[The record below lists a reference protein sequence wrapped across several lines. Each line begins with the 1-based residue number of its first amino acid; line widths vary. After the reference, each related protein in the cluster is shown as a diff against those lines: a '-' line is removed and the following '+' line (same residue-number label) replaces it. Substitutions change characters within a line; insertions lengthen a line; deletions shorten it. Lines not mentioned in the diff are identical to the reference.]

1 MNLLVIDSGITAE
14 HKSFSNFTFLP
25 TGFMGQNDLSS
36 LIDNNG
42 HGTAIADLILKGHS
56 DVNVYIMKLFDD
68 ESESDISSLI
78 EALKFIKNG
87 HHKYQLINMSF
98 GVTLFEDPSQVKELE
113 YLCDGIAREGTV
125 LVSAFDNNG
134 SISYPACFDS
144 VIGVDISNTVRNKYE
159 VELFENSIINIKG
172 FGANQKAAWS
182 DPPYTIVRG
191 TSFACANVS
200 NLIISL
206 LQQGKDVKQGLSEAA
221 VVKKVFEKGFCLP
234 AKPDWLK
241 NSNAIL
247 IPFNKEIHSLVAY
260 EDMLSFSIKGVYDL
274 KFFGRIGRKVSEFLH
289 YTNVSPITIR
299 NYDDIPWDTN
309 DFDTVIVGHLGELSW
324 RCKKDLLEEIYVKCK
339 QHHKKIYSFDSLD
352 AYISQTEN
360 NDKLTDSFSPYINS
374 QHVPKGRYGK
384 LHEIV
389 SPVIAVVGTSSRQG
403 KFTLQLNIRRKL
415 QTLGY
420 NVGQIGSEPSSLC
433 FGMDFVYPYGYQST
447 VNLSGFES
455 IVVLNQ
461 MIHDLDMKEV
471 DICIVGTQSGSVPY
485 SNYNLSTIPLQQI
498 EFLLGTNPDAFIL
511 CVNPHDDMEYIE
523 RTLCGVES
531 YFSSKCLA
539 IVVFPLS
546 YKQMV
551 GGFYK
556 QVSIAGT
563 DEYISFKQDLSK
575 RVPVQVLDSAEAFQT
590 DKLVECIINY
600 FISAEE

>member
-1 MNLLVIDSGITAE
+1 MNLLIIDSGITAD

-25 TGFMGQNDLSS
+25 TGFMGQNDVSS

-42 HGTAIADLILKGHS
+42 HGTAIADLILKNHQ
-56 DVNVYIMKLFDD
+56 DVTVYILKLFDN

-87 HHKYQLINMSF
+87 HNMYQLINMSF
-98 GVTLFEDPSQVKELE
+98 GFTKFEHPSQVKELV
-113 YLCDGIAREGTV
+113 YLCDEIARQGSI
-125 LVSAFDNNG
+125 LVSAFDNDG

-144 VIGVDISNTVRNKYE
+144 VIGVDMSNTVRNKYE
-159 VELFENSIINIKG
+159 VEFIENSIINIKG
-172 FGANQKAAWS
+172 FGANQKAAWK

-206 LQQGKDVKQGLSEAA
+206 LQQGKDVKQGLQEAA
-221 VVKKVFEKGFCLP
+221 VVKKVFKKGFCLP
-234 AKPDWLK
+234 AQPDWLK

-260 EDMLSFSIKGVYDL
+260 ENMLSFSIKGVYDL
-274 KFFGRIGRKVSEFLH
+274 KFFGRIGRKVSEFLD
-289 YTNVSPITIR
+289 YTNVSPITIK
-299 NYDDIPWDTN
+299 NYKDIPWDSA
-309 DFDTVIVGHLGELSW
+309 DFDTVIAGHLGELSW
-324 RCKKDLLEEIYVKCK
+324 RCKRDLLEEIYLKCK
-339 QHHKKIYSFDSLD
+339 QHHKKIYSFDSLN
-352 AYISQTEN
+352 AYESRPEN
-360 NDKLTDSFSPYINS
+360 NDQAVESFWPYINF

-384 LHEIV
+384 LYEIV
-389 SPVIAVVGTSSRQG
+389 SPVLAVIGTSSRQG
-403 KFTLQLNIRRKL
+403 KFTLQLNIRKKM
-415 QTLGY
+415 QNLGY
-420 NVGQIGSEPSSLC
+420 KVGQIGSEPSSLC

-455 IVVLNQ
+455 IVLLNQ
-461 MIHDLDMKEV
+461 MIHELDMKEV
-471 DICIVGTQSGSVPY
+471 DICIVGTQSASVPY
-485 SNYNLSTIPLQQI
+485 SNNNLSTIPLPQV

-511 CVNPHDDMEYIE
+511 CVNPHDDIEYIK
-523 RTLCGVES
+523 RTLYGVES

-539 IVVFPLS
+539 IVIFPLS

-556 QVSIAGT
+556 QVSMIGA

-575 RVPVQVLDSAEAFQT
+575 KVSAQVFDFSEACQT
-590 DKLVECIINY
+590 DKLVECIIDY
-600 FISAEE
+600 FQNAG